1 VPRVRKEKK
10 YYYEPDWEWE
20 DDEAYRSSGD
30 TRPGSGERY
39 PGYAR
44 RGSLGGLRDE
54 YMRSAYGR
62 GAHKAGW

>member
-1 VPRVRKEKK
+1 MTKEKK

-20 DDEAYRSSGD
+20 DDEAYRSSGS
-30 TRPGSGERY
+30 TGGASGERY

-44 RGSLGGLRDE
+44 RRVSLGGLRDE

>member
-1 VPRVRKEKK
+1 MTKEKK

-20 DDEAYRSSGD
+20 DDEAYRSSGSAGA
-30 TRPGSGERY
+30 GSGERY

-44 RGSLGGLRDE
+44 RRVSSGGLRDE
-54 YMRSAYGR
+54 YTRSAYGR